1 MKKLLIAVLSLAL
14 LLSACTTQ
22 KVPEEKTYRIG
33 ITQIAEHPALDAV
46 REGFVEELEALG
58 VKIEVDYRNAQ
69 GDLSTST
76 SIAETLVQNTDLV
89 LAISTTSAQGVKAA
103 APKVPALFSAVTDPL
118 EAELVDAYE
127 APGGMISGTSD
138 KTPVGKQLAL
148 LQQVLPEVK
157 KVGILYNTSEVNS
170 EIQIRWAKEEAAK
183 LGMEIVEVGVTNVN
197 EIPQALDNLMQ
208 RTDALYIITDNL
220 IASSVELVI
229 QKANEKG
236 VVTLGSERGMVE
248 TGLLLTHSIDYKEL
262 GRQTARMAE
271 RILVQGADVASM
283 PVEYL
288 ENTQLI
294 INKNTME
301 TLQIEI
307 PQDILAEAELVERTE

>member
-76 SIAETLVQNTDLV
+76 SIAETLVQSTDLV

-271 RILVQGADVASM
+271 RILIQGADVASM

-294 INKNTME
+294 INKKTME

>member
-22 KVPEEKTYRIG
+22 KVPKEKTYRIG

-76 SIAETLVQNTDLV
+76 SIAETLVQSTDLV

-197 EIPQALDNLMQ
+197 EIPQALDSLMQ

-271 RILVQGADVASM
+271 RILIQGADVASM

-294 INKNTME
+294 INKKTME

>member
-22 KVPEEKTYRIG
+22 KAPEEKTYRIG

-76 SIAETLVQNTDLV
+76 SIAETLVQSTDLV

-148 LQQVLPEVK
+148 LQQVLPEAK

-183 LGMEIVEVGVTNVN
+183 LGMEIVEVGVTTVN

-271 RILVQGADVASM
+271 RILIQGTDIASM

>member
-76 SIAETLVQNTDLV
+76 SIAETLVQSTDLV

-103 APKVPALFSAVTDPL
+103 APKVPALFSAVTDPV
-118 EAELVDAYE
+118 ESELVDAYE